1 MQATKIEKKQK
12 KKVPD
17 IDKVNVLY
25 VDITGPTDMDPGNS
39 AG

>member
-1 MQATKIEKKQK
+1 MQSTKIEKKRK

-25 VDITGPTDMDPGNS
+25 VDIAGPTDMDPGNS